1 MNCSCND
8 SNQKISTWR
17 ITTKAISHEENIM
30 TVIVYGKS
38 TFAGNAKTRRHERR
52 RKLAIERDSIC
63 NIIDSI
69 FGTDSEE
76 PVQEAP
82 RKRLSLSEKAISLG
96 SLRCKKS
103 KSEEVERK
111 QNRIYYRKPRS
122 EMGVTC
128 VGRQKMKLGSKPL
141 I

>member
-1 MNCSCND
+1 
-8 SNQKISTWR
+8 
-17 ITTKAISHEENIM
+17 M

-76 PVQEAP
+76 AVQESP
-82 RKRLSLSEKAISLG
+82 RKRLSLSEKAISLVNIRNQNIDECSG
-96 SLRCKKS
+96 SICLPNVAIYAAGYRKS
-103 KSEEVERK
+103 KQLTAR
-111 QNRIYYRKPRS
+111 
-122 EMGVTC
+122 
-128 VGRQKMKLGSKPL
+128 
-141 I
+141 

>member
-8 SNQKISTWR
+8 SNQKISIWR

-52 RKLAIERDSIC
+52 RKLAIERDAIC

-69 FGTDSEE
+69 FSTDSEE

-103 KSEEVERK
+103 EEVERK

-128 VGRQKMKLGSKPL
+128 SGRQKQRGKSIPAYYD
-141 I
+141 

>member
-1 MNCSCND
+1 MVTIVWKESKGTAK
-8 SNQKISTWR
+8 SR
-17 ITTKAISHEENIM
+17 YKA
-30 TVIVYGKS
+30 
-38 TFAGNAKTRRHERR
+38 RRAEIIAERR
-52 RKLAIERDSIC
+52 SNEALARKIAL
-63 NIIDSI
+63 
-69 FGTDSEE
+69 
-76 PVQEAP
+76 
-82 RKRLSLSEKAISLG
+82 KLSGCVRADKAASLG

>member
-1 MNCSCND
+1 
-8 SNQKISTWR
+8 
-17 ITTKAISHEENIM
+17 M

-52 RKLAIERDSIC
+52 RKMAIERDAIC

-76 PVQEAP
+76 PVQKDT

-96 SLRCKKS
+96 SLRCKKA
-103 KSEEVERK
+103 EEVERK

-128 VGRQKMKLGSKPL
+128 SGRQKQRGKSIPAYYD
-141 I
+141 

>member
-1 MNCSCND
+1 
-8 SNQKISTWR
+8 
-17 ITTKAISHEENIM
+17 M

-52 RKLAIERDSIC
+52 RKLAIERYSIC

-96 SLRCKKS
+96 SLRCQKA
-103 KSEEVERK
+103 EEVERK

-128 VGRQKMKLGSKPL
+128 SGRQKQRGKSIPAYYD
-141 I
+141 

>member
-8 SNQKISTWR
+8 SNQKISIWR

-52 RKLAIERDSIC
+52 RKLAIERDAIC

-69 FGTDSEE
+69 FGADSEE
-76 PVQEAP
+76 PFQEEP
-82 RKRLSLSEKAISLG
+82 RKRLNLSEKAISLSNIRNQNTDECSG
-96 SLRCKKS
+96 SICLPNVAIYAAGYRKS
-103 KSEEVERK
+103 KQLTAR
-111 QNRIYYRKPRS
+111 
-122 EMGVTC
+122 
-128 VGRQKMKLGSKPL
+128 
-141 I
+141 

>member
-1 MNCSCND
+1 
-8 SNQKISTWR
+8 
-17 ITTKAISHEENIM
+17 M

-52 RKLAIERDSIC
+52 RKLAIERDAIC

-76 PVQEAP
+76 PVQKDT

-96 SLRCKKS
+96 SLRCKKA
-103 KSEEVERK
+103 EEVERK

-128 VGRQKMKLGSKPL
+128 SGRQKQRGKSIPAYYD
-141 I
+141 

>member
-1 MNCSCND
+1 
-8 SNQKISTWR
+8 
-17 ITTKAISHEENIM
+17 M

-76 PVQEAP
+76 AVQEEP

-96 SLRCKKS
+96 IIS
-103 KSEEVERK
+103 KSNTDANGGSVCLPEVVL
-111 QNRIYYRKPRS
+111 YAAGYRS
-122 EMGVTC
+122 
-128 VGRQKMKLGSKPL
+128 MKS
-141 I
+141 ITAR

>member
-8 SNQKISTWR
+8 GNQKISIWH

-76 PVQEAP
+76 PVQEEP
-82 RKRLSLSEKAISLG
+82 RKRLNLSEKAISLSNIRNQNTDECSG
-96 SLRCKKS
+96 SICLPNVALYAAGYRKS
-103 KSEEVERK
+103 KQLTAR
-111 QNRIYYRKPRS
+111 
-122 EMGVTC
+122 
-128 VGRQKMKLGSKPL
+128 
-141 I
+141 

>member
-1 MNCSCND
+1 
-8 SNQKISTWR
+8 
-17 ITTKAISHEENIM
+17 M

-52 RKLAIERDSIC
+52 RKLAIERDAIC

-82 RKRLSLSEKAISLG
+82 RKRLSLSEKAISLSNIRNQNTDECSG
-96 SLRCKKS
+96 SICLPNVALYAAGYRKS
-103 KSEEVERK
+103 KQLTAR
-111 QNRIYYRKPRS
+111 
-122 EMGVTC
+122 
-128 VGRQKMKLGSKPL
+128 
-141 I
+141 